1 MRVLVRVLR
10 LLVVLWV
17 VSLATFLMLEL
28 VPGDPASAVLGP
40 AGTPEQYAEVRH
52 ELGLDRPVLERYSD
66 WLGDVVRGDLGD
78 SLVPPTQTV
87 SAAIGRR
94 LPVTLEI
101 AVLASLMALA
111 GSVPAAMWSAQHA
124 GGRLDRFL
132 SALSFATFSLPSFLI
147 GLLLIFAC
155 VFHPGVARVV
165 LGLVGAAAL
174 VAGGLGLVRRR
185 SGDAGGAGAGDL
197 ARAAPRLVLALAAV
211 IVALAWFPD
220 LPRQDFV
227 RLSSGGLRENLRH
240 AFLPALTVAL
250 TEMAVFTR
258 LLRSD
263 MITTLQSDFVL
274 SARAKGMPT
283 GYVLRRHALRPSSV
297 SLLTLAGVSLG
308 RLIGGTVI
316 VEALFSLPGM
326 GRLIVEAISTR
337 NYTMVQGAVL
347 VLVAINVG
355 VNALVDGLYG
365 VIDPRIRR
373 GRA

>member
-1 MRVLVRVLR
+1 
-10 LLVVLWV
+10 
-17 VSLATFLMLEL
+17 
-28 VPGDPASAVLGP
+28 
-40 AGTPEQYAEVRH
+40 
-52 ELGLDRPVLERYSD
+52 
-66 WLGDVVRGDLGD
+66 
-78 SLVPPTQTV
+78 
-87 SAAIGRR
+87 
-94 LPVTLEI
+94 
-101 AVLASLMALA
+101 
-111 GSVPAAMWSAQHA
+111 
-124 GGRLDRFL
+124 
-132 SALSFATFSLPSFLI
+132 
-147 GLLLIFAC
+147 
-155 VFHPGVARVV
+155 
-165 LGLVGAAAL
+165 
-174 VAGGLGLVRRR
+174 
-185 SGDAGGAGAGDL
+185 
-197 ARAAPRLVLALAAV
+197 
-211 IVALAWFPD
+211 
-220 LPRQDFV
+220 
-227 RLSSGGLRENLRH
+227 
-240 AFLPALTVAL
+240 
-250 TEMAVFTR
+250 MAVFTR